1 MKQAVMTDRAPKPG
15 GPYSQAII
23 TSGRQVYVAGQ
34 GPGNPATGKVD
45 ATTIEEQTAQVFEN
59 IKAILEAAGAS
70 MADVVRTTVYLSN
83 MQDFQAMNAV
93 YRRYFPE
100 PCPARMTIGV
110 TLGGGMLVAAD
121 AIAVLPE

>member
-1 MKQAVMTDRAPKPG
+1 MKQSVTTDRAPKPG

-23 TSGRQVYVAGQ
+23 ASGRQVYVAGQ
-34 GPGNPATGKVD
+34 GPGNPATPKVD

-83 MQDFQAMNAV
+83 VQDFQVMN
-93 YRRYFPE
+93 
-100 PCPARMTIGV
+100 
-110 TLGGGMLVAAD
+110 
-121 AIAVLPE
+121 